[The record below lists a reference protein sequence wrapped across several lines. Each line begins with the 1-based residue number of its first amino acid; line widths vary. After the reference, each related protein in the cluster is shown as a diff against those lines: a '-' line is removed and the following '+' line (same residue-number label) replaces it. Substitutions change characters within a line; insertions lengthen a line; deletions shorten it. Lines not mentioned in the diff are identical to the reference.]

1 MKKFRKI
8 CSFLVVLAMLV
19 TMLPMGQLIT
29 SADETVPLFNLT
41 RDDSAVVYNDFE
53 GENNINELS
62 VVNQYNTVV
71 SVKPDAKSNYEGV
84 ITTSSGNGVT
94 FSGLWHYGV
103 ISPQN
108 AETFDAS
115 VYAENGKLSF
125 YVYSENQSRV
135 YVGVK
140 IEDTWTSYKGFT
152 DSNSSTQSAGRTSGR
167 LQDTTVEGQWKK
179 YELELADFD
188 IEDWSQVQGIAIGF
202 YTAGT
207 YYVDNIEFTKKSS
220 VVTTYKYEAEDM
232 QLNNMRFPTT
242 AGVSSRQAVG
252 VYWSNSA
259 AFRDSLEKDSYARVV
274 LEAEE
279 AGNYEISMDYY
290 AGSYPMRIY
299 VNGELQID
307 ETLPGNGWGKATE
320 TFVLLLQK
328 GKNVVIFAV
337 AEWGCFDGIYLPSTL
352 RIVENAESENVY
364 RAENALLQAT
374 YLQPADSVFDPE
386 AALYTGTLRYDS
398 SDDYISKV
406 IYNVDATEGKSMTIH
421 YYVSEA
427 AKDGSASVACK
438 INDNAKFYIDLDSST
453 FNTEQE
459 ITINA
464 NDMIDGGLMDGNNE
478 IEISAASNGGSVGI
492 YSIEFNDDES
502 FVPIEKTTKTGV
514 ELKDYITYRGRS
526 LDEGTSVTFDWS
538 GSGFAFNYD
547 GSGDIVAT
555 ITTSGTSACRIAV
568 YVDDEDRMTNDDDV
582 RVVKSIASGTSKV
595 VLAKNLSEGHHT
607 IEVVKCT
614 EANGSLAQLD
624 ALTYKS
630 DGKLSKWK
638 DADYNM
644 LVIGGSV
651 SCGNQ
656 IYADGTEDA
665 SLSYVANL
673 ALAYNMNWNT
683 ISCSGRGIIQGY
695 NSEENWAASTKNQ
708 LIELNNYTSFFRDK
722 ETKWDYT
729 NFTPDIIII
738 NAGGNDLGDA
748 VMEKFGSTVDD
759 FCNAVIEFNRELK
772 RQYPNAMICWFY
784 GVYVNR
790 AHKDEFQAAIDSMND
805 PSIQLVYTPQ
815 MNSGADNHPD
825 VTEHMY
831 VTQIFSE
838 RISDYLGIE
847 NPLPVYNPN
856 TAPVFETSEPGEH
869 VSVYNDFEGSNRD
882 NEITVENSYN
892 TNLDCVQDSNLN
904 GECLIKLN
912 SSNGNGVNFNDMWH
926 YGIIKPKDRETF
938 DATAYVKNGRL
949 SFYTYSE
956 TSSNAYIG
964 IKSGAKWYAYQ
975 GFVSMDSSVQ
985 TAARSS
991 GRINEEYKAGS
1002 WQKFTVNLADFQVE
1016 DWSKIEAIGI
1026 GFYTC
1031 GDYYIDN
1038 IQFER
1043 DESVEPTEPDEA
1055 TDEQSTTSD
1064 QKENTSNDIVET
1076 VTNTANLETTASVL
1090 IKPSTTSVVIP
1101 KAKISKV
1108 GAKKKVS
1115 KKLKLTLK
1123 KVSSAK
1129 KYEIRVYKTRTNAK
1143 KNKKAIV
1150 KKTVSKLKVTLK
1162 SKKLK
1167 NKKKLFVRARAFNIV
1182 NGKKKFGTWSSI
1194 KKVKIKK

>member
-1 MKKFRKI
+1 MKKIKKI
-8 CSFLVVLAMLV
+8 CSLIVALTMIV
-19 TMLPMGQLIT
+19 TMLPMGSLT
-29 SADETVPLFNLT
+29 TRADGTVPLFDLE
-41 RDDSAVVYNDFE
+41 RDGSAVVYNDFE
-53 GENNINELS
+53 GENRVGEI
-62 VVNQYNTVV
+62 VVANQYNTIVGIEQDV
-71 SVKPDAKSNYEGV
+71 NGNHEGV
-84 ITTSSGNGVT
+84 ITTSASNGVT
-94 FSGLWHYGV
+94 FSNLWHYGV
-103 ISPQN
+103 ITPKN

-115 VYAENGKLSF
+115 DYAADGKLSF
-125 YVYSENQSRV
+125 YVYSENESRV

-140 IEDTWTSYKGFT
+140 NNDTWTSYKGFT
-152 DSNSSTQSAGRTSGR
+152 DANSSTQSAGRNSGR
-167 LQDTTVEGQWKK
+167 LQETTTTGKWKK
-179 YELELADFD
+179 YELELADFQL
-188 IEDWSQVQGIAIGF
+188 EDWSRVQGIAIGF
-202 YTAGT
+202 YTTGT

-220 VVTTYKYEAEDM
+220 VITTYKYEAEEM

-242 AGVSSRQAVG
+242 NGIASRQAVG

-259 AFRDSLEKDSYARVV
+259 KFKDSLEKDSYARVV

-279 AGNYEISMDYY
+279 AGNYEISMQYY
-290 AGSYPMRIY
+290 AASYPVRIY
-299 VNGELQID
+299 VNGNLQID

-320 TFVLLLQK
+320 TFVFPLEK
-328 GKNVVIFAV
+328 GKNVVVFAV

-352 RIVENAESENVY
+352 KVVKDVENGNIY

-374 YLQPADSVFDPE
+374 YLAPADSVFDSE
-386 AALYTGTLRYDS
+386 AQLYTGTLRYDS

-406 IYNVDATEGKSMTIH
+406 IYNVNTTEGKSMTIR

-438 INDNAKFYIDLDSST
+438 MNDNAKFYIELDSSRL
-453 FNTEQE
+453 NTEQE
-459 ITINA
+459 ITIHGNE
-464 NDMIDGGLMDGNNE
+464 MVEGGLMDGDNE

-502 FVPIEKTTKTGV
+502 FVPVEKTTKTGV
-514 ELKDYITYRGRS
+514 ELKDFITYRGRT
-526 LDEGTSVTFDWS
+526 LDIGESVTFDWS

-555 ITTSGTSACRIAV
+555 VTTSGSSPCRIAV
-568 YVDDEDRMTNDDDV
+568 YVDDEDRTTNDDDI
-582 RVVKSIASGTSKV
+582 RVVKSIATGTSKV
-595 VLAKNLSEGHHT
+595 VLAKNLPEGHHT

-624 ALTYKS
+624 ALTYKA

-708 LIELNNYTSFFRDK
+708 LIELNDYTSFFRDK

-729 NFTPDIIII
+729 NFTPDVIIV

-748 VMEKFGSTVDD
+748 VMEKFGSTVED
-759 FCNAVIEFNRELK
+759 FCNAVIDFNKKLK
-772 RQYPNAMICWFY
+772 QQYPDAMICWFY

-790 AHKDEFQAAIDSMND
+790 AHKDEFQEAIDSMND

-815 MNSGADNHPD
+815 MNSGAANHPD

-856 TAPVFETSEPGEH
+856 TAPVFEDKEPGQNI
-869 VSVYNDFEGSNRD
+869 SVYNDFEGSNREK
-882 NEITVENSYN
+882 EITVENAYN
-892 TNLDCVQDSNLN
+892 TNLDCVQDINLN

-912 SSNGNGVNFNDMWH
+912 GSNGDGVNFKDMWH
-926 YGIIKPKDRETF
+926 YGIIKPKDKETF
-938 DATAYVKNGRL
+938 DATAYAKDGKL

-964 IKSGAKWYAYQ
+964 IKSDGKWYAYE
-975 GFVSMDSSVQ
+975 GFVSSDSSVQ
-985 TAARSS
+985 TAGRSS
-991 GRINEEYKAGS
+991 GRINESYQAGS
-1002 WQKFTVNLADFQVE
+1002 WQKFTVDLSDFQVE
-1016 DWSKIEAIGI
+1016 DWSKVEAVGI
-1026 GFYTC
+1026 GFYTS

-1038 IQFER
+1038 IQFESEEPVETSAP
-1043 DESVEPTEPDEA
+1043 DETTDEESTTPKQEETTTPGAVEPTTGAQVE
-1055 TDEQSTTSD
+1055 STTSG
-1064 QKENTSNDIVET
+1064 QVK
-1076 VTNTANLETTASVL
+1076 
-1090 IKPSTTSVVIP
+1090 STTKAVVIP

-1108 GAKKKVS
+1108 YAKKKTA

-1123 KVSSAK
+1123 KIAGVK
-1129 KYEIRVYKTRTNAK
+1129 KYEIRIYKTKANAK

-1167 NKKKLFVRARAFNIV
+1167 NRKKLFVKVRAFRIV
-1182 NGKKKFGTWSSI
+1182 NGRKKFGTWS
-1194 KKVKIKK
+1194 KVKRVKISK

>member
-1 MKKFRKI
+1 MKKLKRI
-8 CSFLVVLAMLV
+8 CSCIVALALAV
-19 TMLPMGQLIT
+19 TMLPTGQLVIR
-29 SADETVPLFNLT
+29 AEEEIPVFNLT

-53 GENNINELS
+53 GENNTNELTI
-62 VVNQYNTVV
+62 VNQYNTVV
-71 SVKPDAKSNYEGV
+71 DVQADANNNHEGM
-84 ITTSSGNGVT
+84 ISTSSSNGVT

-103 ISPQN
+103 ILPKN
-108 AETFDAS
+108 AQTFDAS
-115 VYAENGKLSF
+115 AYAEDGKLSF
-125 YVYSENQSRV
+125 YVYSDIESRV
-135 YVGVK
+135 YAGVK
-140 IEDTWTSYKGFT
+140 INGTWISYKGFT
-152 DSNSSTQSAGRTSGR
+152 DSNSNTQSAGRTSGR
-167 LQDTTVEGQWKK
+167 LQETTAAGKWKK
-179 YELELADFD
+179 YELELKDFH
-188 IEDWSQVQGIAIGF
+188 IEDWSQVQGVAVGF
-202 YTAGT
+202 YNTGT
-207 YYVDNIEFTKKSS
+207 YYIDNIEFTKKSS

-242 AGVSSRQAVG
+242 NGISSGQAVG
-252 VYWSNSA
+252 VYWSEKSA
-259 AFRDSLEKDSYARVV
+259 FKGSLEKDSYARIV

-279 AGNYEISMDYY
+279 AGNYEISMQYY
-290 AGSYPMRIY
+290 AGSYPVRIY

-320 TFVLLLQK
+320 NFILPLHE

-337 AEWGCFDGIYLPSTL
+337 AEWGCFDAIYLPSTL
-352 RIVENAESENVY
+352 KVVENAEDGNVY
-364 RAENALLQAT
+364 RAENALLQAV
-374 YLQPADSVFDPE
+374 YLQPANSVFDPE
-386 AALYTGTLRYDS
+386 IDLYTGALRYDS

-427 AKDGSASVACK
+427 AKDGSASIACK
-438 INDNAKFYIDLDSST
+438 INDNAKFYIDLDSSEL
-453 FNTEQE
+453 NTEQE
-459 ITINA
+459 IVVSA
-464 NDMIDGGLMDGNNE
+464 NDMVEGGLMDGNNE
-478 IEISAASNGGSVGI
+478 IELSAANNGGSVGI
-492 YSIEFNDDES
+492 YAIELNEDAS
-502 FVPIEKTTKTGV
+502 FVPTEKTTMTGV

-526 LDEGTSVTFDWS
+526 LDVGSSVSFDWS
-538 GSGFAFNYD
+538 GSGFAFQYD

-555 ITTSGTSACRIAV
+555 VTTSGSSSCRIAV
-568 YVDDEDRMTNDDDV
+568 YVDDEDRTTNDDDV
-582 RVVKSIASGTSKV
+582 RVVKSIATGTSKV
-595 VLAKNLSEGHHT
+595 VLAKNLPEGHHT

-624 ALTYKS
+624 ALTFNK
-630 DGKLSKWK
+630 GGQLSKWK
-638 DADYNM
+638 NADYNM

-673 ALAYNMNWNT
+673 ALAYNMDWNT

-729 NFTPDIIII
+729 QFTPDIIIV

-759 FCNAVIEFNRELK
+759 FCEAVIEFNKELK

-790 AHKDEFQAAIDSMND
+790 DHKDEFQAAIDSMND

-815 MNSGADNHPD
+815 MNSGAANHPD

-831 VTQIFSE
+831 LTQIFSE
-838 RISDYLGIE
+838 RISDFLEIE
-847 NPLPVYNPN
+847 NPLPTYDPN
-856 TAPVFETSEPGEH
+856 TAPVFETSEPGKN
-869 VSVYNDFEGSNRD
+869 VTVYNDFEGDNREK
-882 NEITVENSYN
+882 EITVENAYN

-912 SSNGNGVNFNDMWH
+912 SSNGDGVNFNGMWH
-926 YGIIKPKDRETF
+926 YGIVKPKNKEIF
-938 DATAYVKNGRL
+938 DATAYAKDGKI
-949 SFYTYSE
+949 SFYAYSE
-956 TSSNAYIG
+956 TSSNVYIG
-964 IKSGAKWYAYQ
+964 IKSNGKWYAYQ
-975 GFVSMDSSVQ
+975 GFTGTDDAVQ

-991 GRINEEYKAGS
+991 GRINEVYTAGS
-1002 WQKFTVNLADFQVE
+1002 WQKFTLNLSDFQVE
-1016 DWSKIEAIGI
+1016 DWSKIEAVGI

-1038 IQFER
+1038 IQFES
-1043 DESVEPTEPDEA
+1043 DEPVETEIPEEPT
-1055 TDEQSTTSD
+1055 TFRQSESSSSG
-1064 QKENTSNDIVET
+1064 NM
-1076 VTNTANLETTASVL
+1076 ETTAAL
-1090 IKPSTTSVVIP
+1090 IKTPTKTVKIP
-1101 KAKISKV
+1101 KAKIAKV
-1108 GAKKKVS
+1108 GTKKKAAKKIS
-1115 KKLKLTLK
+1115 LKLTKL
-1123 KVSSAK
+1123 SGIR
-1129 KYEIRVYKTRTNAK
+1129 KYEIRVYKTKNNAR

-1150 KKTVSKLKVTLK
+1150 KRTVSKRKVSVS

-1167 NKKKLFVRARAFNIV
+1167 NKKALFVRVRAFKIV
-1182 NGKKKFGTWSSI
+1182 NGKKKFGAWSRI